1 MEGELLL
8 ALQGKLKEKSTREIA
23 IDLFGE
29 ECIESGWHD
38 GCAERSTTRRRVR
51 ESLHLMNGGYLE
63 LAAGKAWPRR
73 RARPAAGAGRS
84 RGSRGRSGP
93 VKRRNVNSTLP
104 AEGPGW
110 FSDPATDAGRG
121 GMSTNRR
128 YLNTQQAADY
138 LGISPKTLT
147 KMRISGD
154 GPRYS
159 KARRRVIYDVADLDA
174 WVEARKRR
182 FTAEAVSG

>member
-8 ALQGKLKEKSTREIA
+8 ALQGKLKDKSTREIA

-29 ECIESGWHD
+29 ECIEAGWHD

-84 RGSRGRSGP
+84 RGSPGALGAGQKAQRQFD
-93 VKRRNVNSTLP
+93 P
-104 AEGPGW
+104 AGGGPG
-110 FSDPATDAGRG
+110 
-121 GMSTNRR
+121 
-128 YLNTQQAADY
+128 LVQ
-138 LGISPKTLT
+138 
-147 KMRISGD
+147 
-154 GPRYS
+154 
-159 KARRRVIYDVADLDA
+159 
-174 WVEARKRR
+174 
-182 FTAEAVSG
+182 